1 MVPDANIWRAAA
13 LLIREHGG
21 EAAVTAAKRA
31 GEMRDQA
38 DWDGQRVWQRI
49 RRAIVELPDIPE
61 RLGALAAPERTVQR
75 LE

>member
-1 MVPDANIWRAAA
+1 MVPEADIWRAAA

-38 DWDGQRVWQRI
+38 DWDGQRVWRRI
-49 RRAIVELPDIPE
+49 RRAVVKLQAYPSD
-61 RLGALAAPERTVQR
+61 LVH
-75 LE
+75 